1 MEEVRLHKL
10 IAQYGYASRRKAE
23 ELIKIGAV
31 KVNGITITKLGTKVK
46 ADSIIEI
53 SGKVINRSVRK
64 IYLALN
70 KPENFICTR
79 SDEKNRPTIFSL
91 LDKKYLEMGVF
102 NVGRL
107 DYRSKGLIFLTNDG
121 TFANVVTH
129 PSFEITKEYE
139 VTTDSDIPY
148 EELKK
153 WTKGSLINREK
164 YKIKSY
170 KKISRNK
177 VLLTLNEGKKREI
190 RVLFNSL
197 NIKVTELKRIR
208 IGSIT
213 INGIEE
219 GKYRELTKDEIKC
232 IYKNRQ

>member
-53 SGKVINRSVRK
+53 SGKVINRSVRR

-170 KKISRNK
+170 KKISHNK

>member
-170 KKISRNK
+170 KKISHNK

>member
-1 MEEVRLHKL
+1 MKEVRLQKL
-10 IAQYGYASRRKAE
+10 IARYGYASRRKAE

-53 SGKVINRSVRK
+53 SGKLINRSVRK

-70 KPENFICTR
+70 KPENFICTK
-79 SDEKNRPTIFSL
+79 SDDRNRPTIFSL

-153 WTKGSLINREK
+153 WTKGTIIYGEK

-190 RVLFNSL
+190 RVLFNSI
-197 NIKVTELKRIR
+197 NIKVIELKRIR
-208 IGSIT
+208 IGNVT
-213 INGIEE
+213 VNGIEE
-219 GKYRELTKDEIKC
+219 GKYRELTKDEVKC
-232 IYKNRQ
+232 IYKNGQ